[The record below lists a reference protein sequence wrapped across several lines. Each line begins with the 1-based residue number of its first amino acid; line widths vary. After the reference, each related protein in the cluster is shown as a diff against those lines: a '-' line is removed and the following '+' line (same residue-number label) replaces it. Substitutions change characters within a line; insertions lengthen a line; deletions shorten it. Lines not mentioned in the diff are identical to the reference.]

1 MDTVLTTLRMEV
13 EDPELSVLFYEFE
26 EYYEQKLWHQLT
38 QSLVA
43 FFQNATVPDTIKL
56 SLYTQFVTTF
66 IDKINQ
72 LSCVDFL
79 LCSIANSDS
88 YTDSLD
94 LLKELKEKFEAIDS
108 KKANLNDGF
117 KSHSDGIL
125 LINMEISRI
134 YLKQGKLLE
143 ASDALD
149 DFKETLDNDQQ
160 DNISLRVK
168 SSYYSTLMD
177 YYEIKK
183 DFNSY
188 YYNGLL
194 FLSASGL
201 ASSSAI
207 NPDGVS
213 SKFLKGLPYNM
224 SLAALLGDKIYNFG
238 ELLQHPIMQLLGPDN
253 QWLLEYLNALTM
265 GDFAKF
271 DSISKKYVP
280 TIDLLSTNESF
291 LKQKICL
298 MTLVEI
304 VFSKNVRTLSF
315 AEIAQAT
322 NLAKDNVEH
331 LVMKSISL
339 GLLKGTIDQVNE
351 LVIITWVQPRV
362 MNDQQILKMQN
373 RLIQW
378 NENVST
384 LGAKIEE
391 QGKVIWV

>member
-38 QSLVA
+38 QSLVT
-43 FFQNATVPDTIKL
+43 FFQSATVPDAIKL

-94 LLKELKEKFEAIDS
+94 FLNDLKKKFEAIDS
-108 KKANLNDGF
+108 KKTNLNDGF
-117 KSHSDGIL
+117 KNHSNGIL
-125 LINMEISRI
+125 LISLEISRI

-149 DFKETLDNDQQ
+149 NFKETLDNDQQ
-160 DNISLRVK
+160 DIISLRVK

-194 FLSASGL
+194 YLSASGL
-201 ASSSAI
+201 GSSSAI
-207 NPDGVS
+207 ATDGVS
-213 SKFLKGLPYNM
+213 SKFLKDLPYNM

-238 ELLQHPIMQLLGPDN
+238 ELLQHPIMQLLGPEN

-271 DSISKKYVP
+271 DSISQKYVP

-315 AEIAQAT
+315 LEIAQAT
-322 NLAKDNVEH
+322 NLAEDNVEH

-339 GLLKGTIDQVNE
+339 GLLKGTIDQVNA

-373 RLIQW
+373 RLVQW